1 MMTATVSTFGLSQIA
16 QIAVSVKDLPKA
28 VAFYRDTLGMRLLF
42 EAPPAMAFFDC
53 AGIRLMLA
61 VPEKPEFDHPASI
74 IYYTVADIEEAAKTL
89 AARSVLFEGD
99 PHVVARLPHADLWMA
114 FFRDMD
120 RNLLALTSEV
130 ARA

>member
-1 MMTATVSTFGLSQIA
+1 MTATVSTFGLSQIA

-89 AARSVLFEGD
+89 AARGVSFEGD